1 MKHCTMRTLCDIMEK
16 NEKVVDEMNSY
27 EKLKRVCEEV
37 DPLLAKCVTAESP
50 EFKAWQV
57 KAENILTKCYGM
69 ESKELYR
76 FRNIIFYPR
85 YAYATQS
92 DEVNLCAEG
101 LKEAKAYFEVYLE
114 EIEDH
119 CAENVSSDVSGIS
132 DEAKSVEKKVN
143 STRKKKVFIVHGH
156 DEALKQEVA
165 RIVEKQGLEAII
177 LSEQANQG
185 KTIIEK
191 IEENADVDAAIC
203 LFTGDDYGR
212 AKDTE
217 AEENKLRARQ
227 NVVFEAGYFM
237 GKLGRKNVIIVADK
251 NLELPSDMQG
261 VVYTNKDMWQT
272 DVLRELKAIG
282 YNVDFNKLFA

>member
-1 MKHCTMRTLCDIMEK
+1 MTDYERFKKIYDDIDVLIEHRVRTSSQEFISWKTRAERFLRTHYGENSK
-16 NEKVVDEMNSY
+16 EVVDFGNTHFSLMIYTFNE
-27 EKLKRVCEEV
+27 
-37 DPLLAKCVTAESP
+37 TESDYI
-50 EFKAWQV
+50 EACKSGLVASKAV
-57 KAENILTKCYGM
+57 
-69 ESKELYR
+69 
-76 FRNIIFYPR
+76 
-85 YAYATQS
+85 
-92 DEVNLCAEG
+92 
-101 LKEAKAYFEVYLE
+101 FEVYLE
-114 EIEDH
+114 ELK
-119 CAENVSSDVSGIS
+119 ENDVTPDNEATQDNSIS
-132 DEAKSVEKKVN
+132 KS
-143 STRKKKVFIVHGH
+143 KVFVVHGH

-212 AKDTE
+212 AKGTE

-237 GKLGRKNVIIVADK
+237 GKLGRENVIIVADK

-261 VVYTNKDMWQT
+261 VVYTDAGNWKT
-272 DVLRELKAIG
+272 EVLQELDKIG
-282 YNVDFNKLFA
+282 YAIDFNKLFR

>member
-1 MKHCTMRTLCDIMEK
+1 MNDYERLKEFY
-16 NEKVVDEMNSY
+16 DEAD
-27 EKLKRVCEEV
+27 KLIGSK
-37 DPLLAKCVTAESP
+37 VTAGDQRFKDWELKVSRYLSHRYGIQSVEME
-50 EFKAWQV
+50 EFRKTEFEDIFDFDN
-57 KAENILTKCYGM
+57 AEKKIETCRKGLEATKRTFKIYLK
-69 ESKELYR
+69 EISKEMLENAQKSMR
-76 FRNIIFYPR
+76 QQLREMQKER
-85 YAYATQS
+85 YEDGMLMNASQ
-92 DEVNLCAEG
+92 EVSMKKA
-101 LKEAKAYFEVYLE
+101 KEY
-114 EIEDH
+114 
-119 CAENVSSDVSGIS
+119 
-132 DEAKSVEKKVN
+132 
-143 STRKKKVFIVHGH
+143 KKVFIVHGH

-191 IEENADVDAAIC
+191 IEENADVGAAIC

-212 AKDTE
+212 AKDATS
-217 AEENKLRARQ
+217 ENLRARQ

-237 GKLGRKNVIIVADK
+237 GKLGRRNVILIASPDI
-251 NLELPSDMQG
+251 EIPSDLQG